1 MKSFLKLLL
10 IYTTIIAIFGVAVW
24 LFSGE
29 NENNDREYRVQAIR
43 AAAEFAENADLDLSK
58 YPNIISIKPVINS
71 NYLTEEN
78 DYIIRNINGI
88 DYIISYKISGA
99 KDNDF
104 LFVIVGMY
112 VILLIFFTIV
122 LIKII
127 IPFERLRN
135 LPYKLAR
142 GNIIT
147 PLKERKSKYFGKFI
161 WGLEELRTSLEK
173 AKESEKQMQKKT
185 QIGILE
191 LSHDIKTPLS
201 AVRLYAESLRRG
213 IYKADE
219 TDKIATAIV
228 AKTAEIETF
237 VNRITKTASD
247 EFLNIDFTMSEFKLT
262 EVLNVI
268 ADFYSDIFK
277 LSGIR
282 FSMPCIGNF
291 TVKGDRDRTLDA
303 LTNVMNNAVKYG
315 TGNEIK
321 ITAVMQDGCVLLRIE
336 NDGNTLSESEIDV
349 IFDSFH
355 RGTNTKEREGS
366 GLGLYIARKIMRL
379 SGGEA
384 YAEIKGDIFSLV
396 LVFQSDF

>member
-10 IYTTIIAIFGVAVW
+10 IYTVITAIFIIAVW

-29 NENNDREYRVQAIR
+29 NENSDREYRVQAIR
-43 AAAEFAENADLDLSK
+43 AADEFAENSELDLSK

-78 DYIIRNINGI
+78 DYIIQNINGK
-88 DYIISYKISGA
+88 DYIICYKNSSTE
-99 KDNDF
+99 NNNF
-104 LFVIVGMY
+104 LYATIGMY
-112 VILLIFFTIV
+112 AVFLIFFTIV
-122 LIKII
+122 SVRII
-127 IPFERLRN
+127 LPFERLRN

-147 PLKERKSKYFGKFI
+147 PLQERKSKYFGKFI
-161 WGLEELRTSLEK
+161 WGLEELRISLEK
-173 AKESEKQMQKKT
+173 AKESEKQMQKKNQT
-185 QIGILE
+185 GILE

-201 AVRLYAESLRRG
+201 AVRLYAESLRKG
-213 IYKADE
+213 LYKADE

-228 AKTAEIETF
+228 AKTSEIETF

-268 ADFYSDIFK
+268 SDFYSDIFK

-282 FSMPCIGNF
+282 FSMTNIGNF

-315 TGNEIK
+315 GGNEIK
-321 ITAVMQDGCVLLRIE
+321 IAVTTQDGCVLIRIE

-384 YAEIKGDIFSLV
+384 YAEIKGDIFSVV